1 MTTAYLDFSIA
12 FESSGEIVFPFS
24 SFSSSLKAIMPSLLK
39 ASYRRSANVLQVSSP
54 LKLMKTS
61 SFHLPAED
69 EEEEEELGKDDK
81 AVSMSIKA
89 IRNNGSARKFFIKKI
104 KNKN

>member
-12 FESSGEIVFPFS
+12 FENSGEIVFHFS
-24 SFSSSLKAIMPSLLK
+24 SFSSSLKAIMPSLFK
-39 ASYRRSANVLQVSSP
+39 ASYRRSANVLRVSSP

-61 SFHLPAED
+61 YFHLLVED

-81 AVSMSIKA
+81 VVSMSIKA
-89 IRNNGSARKFFIKKI
+89 FRNNGSACKF
-104 KNKN
+104 